1 MDQFAPCQTQ
11 PRPSNL
17 SKKRGLSDIDKLLH
31 ASYDL
36 HSIKKRDTMEKTRF
50 LKRLAQPSQ
59 QAAIKRELLATRLHA
74 DPQ

>member
-1 MDQFAPCQTQ
+1 LCQ
-11 PRPSNL
+11 
-17 SKKRGLSDIDKLLH
+17 KRQALYIDALLH